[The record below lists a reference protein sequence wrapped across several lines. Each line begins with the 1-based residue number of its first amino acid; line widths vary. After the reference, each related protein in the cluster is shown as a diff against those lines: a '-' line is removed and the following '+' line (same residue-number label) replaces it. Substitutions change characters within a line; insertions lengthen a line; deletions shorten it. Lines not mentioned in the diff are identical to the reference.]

1 MINGYDPAMRLRGVL
16 PITTVATIFLT
27 CAAAGLG
34 TGIANAR
41 PYCYETGP
49 GYQKCLD
56 SPSGDY
62 FNPIYQG
69 PKYSPWAPNYNGGY

>member
-1 MINGYDPAMRLRGVL
+1 MKIAVFALAA
-16 PITTVATIFLT
+16 VAI
-27 CAAAGLG
+27 GLG
-34 TGIANAR
+34 LTAGVANAR
-41 PYCYETGP
+41 PFCYETGP
-49 GYQKCLD
+49 GYQKCID